1 MYSIGKKDGH
11 EAYGIGHFTWQ
22 SPAFGWQP
30 KSLRSEATE
39 SDARTGKYG
48 ASTALQQLLK
58 QLAAQEEEVI
68 MLALRHA
75 RSSGSFFDRVRGRY
89 RQLLLPLQ
97 AEAHRAIQ
105 FLMLQALAITCEK
118 SPELQTLEP
127 LVQHVCD
134 CSAATLREHWGQ
146 QRRDSISNSVCDCSA
161 ATLREHLA
169 DYFAQPSAP
178 GEVFAHNVWELIH
191 GPREKERFA
200 VFALRMESCFRR
212 LLAECVS
219 VLEAFATT
227 SGSGSLSV

>member
-11 EAYGIGHFTWQ
+11 EAYGIGHLTWQ
-22 SPAFGWQP
+22 SPAFRWQP
-30 KSLRSEATE
+30 QDLRSEATE
-39 SDARTGKYG
+39 PDTRAGNHV
-48 ASTALQQLLK
+48 ASVAFQQLLK

-68 MLALRHA
+68 TLALRHA
-75 RSSGSFFDRVRGRY
+75 RSSGSFFDRMRGRY
-89 RQLLLPLQ
+89 RQVLLPLQ

-105 FLMLQALAITCEK
+105 FLILQALAITCEK
-118 SPELQTLEP
+118 SPELRTLEP
-127 LVQHVCD
+127 LVQRVCD
-134 CSAATLREHWGQ
+134 CP
-146 QRRDSISNSVCDCSA
+146 A

-178 GEVFAHNVWELIH
+178 GEVFAHNVWELIQ

-219 VLEAFATT
+219 VLEALATAAE
-227 SGSGSLSV
+227 SGSLGV